1 MRADRLLRILLLLQT
16 RGRMTAGDLATSL
29 EVSVRTVQRD
39 MDALS
44 AAGVPVYAERGGTGG
59 WQLVDGF
66 RTTLTG
72 LTPAEA
78 LAIAVGRSDSVLR
91 DLGVDSSEA
100 GLLKVLAS
108 MPELAQQAAEH
119 ARQRVHVDLE
129 PWGAASD
136 SAAPPILRTLY
147 AAISND
153 VAIRIDYGGSGTF
166 EIAPLGLVAKG
177 LAWYLV
183 ARRTSDY
190 RTYRVSRIRE
200 IEMTTNPI
208 SRPAGFD
215 LASHWRSVSTDVVQT
230 FPSFRVTLRLDGAA
244 LVRLRW
250 AARYLDVVAADDGM
264 HRVRVDLETE
274 SEALSA
280 VLSLGESV
288 VVERPKALR
297 AAVGAAAAALA
308 RSHSS

>member
-16 RGRMTAGDLATSL
+16 RGRMTAGELAASL
-29 EVSVRTVQRD
+29 EVSIRTVQRD

-44 AAGVPVYAERGGTGG
+44 SAGVPVYAERGGTGG

-72 LTPAEA
+72 LTPGEA

-91 DLGVDSSEA
+91 DLGVDSTEA

-129 PWGAASD
+129 PWDAAPGAAS
-136 SAAPPILRTLY
+136 PMLRTLY

-153 VAIRIDYGGSGTF
+153 VAVRLSYGGSDSF
-166 EIAPLGLVAKG
+166 EVAPLGLVAKG

-183 ARRTSDY
+183 AKGGADY

-200 IEMTTNPI
+200 VEPTTKPVA
-208 SRPAGFD
+208 RPAGFD
-215 LASHWRSVSTDVVQT
+215 LASHWRTVTSNLVRTL
-230 FPSFRVTLRLDGAA
+230 PSYRATLLVDDAA
-244 LVRLRW
+244 LARLRW
-250 AARYLDVVAADDGM
+250 VTRELQIESTDDST

-274 SEALSA
+274 SEAVGV
-280 VLSLGESV
+280 VLSLGSGV
-288 VVERPKALR
+288 VVERPKTLR
-297 AAVGAAAAALA
+297 TAVLTTA
-308 RSHSS
+308 REVARGNSF